1 MSGIYNDD
9 EIIEKDTDTEEKED
23 KAEKFCFLCRRP
35 ESKAGP
41 MIELPNNIHICT
53 DCMQKSFNS
62 MNQQFNEGKFNYS
75 DLLNMPNVS
84 MIDLSSFQNPMQQP
98 KKAKKKKKEEK
109 PVLDLKNIPA
119 PHKIKE
125 TLDQYVIGQ
134 EKAKKVM
141 SVAVY
146 NHYKRVATDTMDE
159 IEIEKSNMLMIG
171 PTGCGKTYLVKT
183 LAKLLDVPL
192 AIADATSLTEAG
204 YIGDDIE
211 SVVSKLLAAADN
223 DVERAEHGII
233 FIDEIDKIAKKKNTN
248 QRDVSGEAVQ
258 QGMLK
263 LLEGSEVEV
272 PVGANSKNAMVPL
285 TTVNTKNILFIC
297 GGAFPDLENIIK
309 ERLNKQA
316 SIGFY
321 ADLKDKYD
329 NDPHL
334 LEKVTV
340 EDIRNFG
347 MIPEFIGRL
356 PIIFTL
362 DGLTEDMLVK
372 ILQEPKNAILKQ
384 YQKLLALDEV
394 KLEFEDGALH
404 AIAAKALKKD
414 TGARALRAI
423 LEEYMLDI
431 MYEIPKDDSI
441 GEVVITRELGKT
453 TRELGA
459 RAEQTIETQKI
470 RNKIAGEERIIEKI
484 KVDMGDIIYRRHEAG
499 DGIDSE
505 LSSLCQEIDQHL
517 LKIREFKDNS
527 ANLKGQ
533 KICPSCE
540 REVDMSVSFCPYCGT
555 PCPNPEPTEVVED
568 AEDDGSLEQES
579 EVAEETGDAAE
590 PKGVQQE
597 EAVEEAEKQQV
608 EEEKVEE

>member
-1 MSGIYNDD
+1 MTDD
-9 EIIEKDTDTEEKED
+9 FENRDEVTAEGADTEEKENS
-23 KAEKFCFLCRRP
+23 EYENFCFLCRRP
-35 ESKAGP
+35 ESQAGK
-41 MIELPNNIHICT
+41 MIELPNNIHICPE
-53 DCMQKSFNS
+53 CMQKSFDT
-62 MNQQFNEGKFNYS
+62 MNQQMSSGKINYS
-75 DLLNMPNVS
+75 DLLNMPGIS
-84 MIDLSSFQNPMQQP
+84 MIDLSNFRSPVQQP
-98 KKAKKKKKEEK
+98 KKIKKKKEAKK
-109 PVLDLKNIPA
+109 PALDLKSIPA
-119 PHKIKE
+119 PHKIKAA
-125 TLDQYVIGQ
+125 LDEYVIGQ
-134 EKAKKVM
+134 EYAKKVM

-159 IEIEKSNMLMIG
+159 IDIEKSNMLMIG

-183 LAKLLDVPL
+183 LARLLDVPL

-223 DVERAEHGII
+223 DVEKAEHGII
-233 FIDEIDKIAKKKNTN
+233 FIDEIDKLAKKKNTN

-285 TTVNTKNILFIC
+285 TTVNTRNILFIC

-329 NDPHL
+329 HDPHL

-340 EDIRNFG
+340 EDLRSFG

-362 DGLTEDMLVK
+362 AGLSEDMLVK
-372 ILQEPKNAILKQ
+372 ILREPKNAILKQ

-394 KLEFEDGALH
+394 RLEFEEDALK
-404 AIAAKALKKD
+404 AIAEKAMEKQ

-441 GEVVITRELGKT
+441 GQVI
-453 TRELGA
+453 
-459 RAEQTIETQKI
+459 I
-470 RNKIAGEERIIEKI
+470 
-484 KVDMGDIIYRRHEAG
+484 
-499 DGIDSE
+499 
-505 LSSLCQEIDQHL
+505 
-517 LKIREFKDNS
+517 
-527 ANLKGQ
+527 
-533 KICPSCE
+533 
-540 REVDMSVSFCPYCGT
+540 
-555 PCPNPEPTEVVED
+555 
-568 AEDDGSLEQES
+568 
-579 EVAEETGDAAE
+579 TGDYIRGTGG
-590 PKGVQQE
+590 PRILLRGQE
-597 EAVEEAEKQQV
+597 MPLLEG
-608 EEEKVEE
+608 

>member
-1 MSGIYNDD
+1 MSDKYDD
-9 EIIEKDTDTEEKED
+9 EIIEEEMDDED
-23 KAEKFCFLCRRP
+23 DHEPEKFCSLCHRSERQTG
-35 ESKAGP
+35 K
-41 MIELPNNIHICT
+41 MIDLPNNIHICP
-53 DCMQKSFNS
+53 DCMQRSFDS
-62 MNQQFNEGKFNYS
+62 MNQQMNNGNFNYG
-75 DLLNMPNVS
+75 DLFNMPNIS
-84 MIDLSSFQNPMQQP
+84 MIDLTNFQNPVNQP
-98 KKAKKKKKEEK
+98 KKAKKKKEKAKE
-109 PVLDLKNIPA
+109 PVLDLKKIPA
-119 PHKIKE
+119 PHKIKA
-125 TLDQYVIGQ
+125 TLDEYVIGQ
-134 EKAKKVM
+134 EHAKKVM

-159 IEIEKSNMLMIG
+159 IDIEKSNMLMIG
-171 PTGCGKTYLVKT
+171 PTGSGKTYLVKT

-223 DVERAEHGII
+223 DVGKAEHGII

-285 TTVNTKNILFIC
+285 TTVNTRNILFIC
-297 GGAFPDLENIIK
+297 GGAFPDLESIIK

-340 EDIRNFG
+340 DDLRNFG
-347 MIPEFIGRL
+347 MIPEFLGRL
-356 PIIFTL
+356 PVIFTL
-362 DGLTEDMLVK
+362 DGLNEDMLVQ
-372 ILQEPKNAILKQ
+372 ILREPRNAILKQ

-394 KLEFEDGALH
+394 KLEFEEDALR
-404 AIAAKALKKD
+404 AIAAKAMERK

-441 GEVVITRELGKT
+441 GEVIITKGYIEGNGAPKILLRGQGVPLLG
-453 TRELGA
+453 
-459 RAEQTIETQKI
+459 
-470 RNKIAGEERIIEKI
+470 NK
-484 KVDMGDIIYRRHEAG
+484 
-499 DGIDSE
+499 
-505 LSSLCQEIDQHL
+505 
-517 LKIREFKDNS
+517 
-527 ANLKGQ
+527 
-533 KICPSCE
+533 
-540 REVDMSVSFCPYCGT
+540 
-555 PCPNPEPTEVVED
+555 
-568 AEDDGSLEQES
+568 
-579 EVAEETGDAAE
+579 
-590 PKGVQQE
+590 
-597 EAVEEAEKQQV
+597 
-608 EEEKVEE
+608 